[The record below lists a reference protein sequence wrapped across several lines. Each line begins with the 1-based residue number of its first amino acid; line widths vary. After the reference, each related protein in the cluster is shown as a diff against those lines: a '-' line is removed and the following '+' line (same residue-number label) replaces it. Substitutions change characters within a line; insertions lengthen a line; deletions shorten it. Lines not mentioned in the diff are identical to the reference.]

1 MAQIEVCGVSHRYFT
16 MKEETEALRDV
27 NLRVEA
33 GEFVSLVGPSGCG
46 KSTLLSLIAGM
57 IQPTRGEVRL
67 FGEPLRGPSRRV
79 GYMLQH
85 DSLFEWRDVLRNV
98 LIGAEVR
105 GLDRKRS
112 ERRALELLDRYGL
125 AEFAWHTPRQ
135 LSGGMRQRVALIR
148 TLVLEPEI
156 LLLDE
161 PFSALDYQTRLSL
174 GDEVARILRD
184 QGKTVVLV
192 THDISE
198 AITMADR
205 VMVMSRRPAT
215 ITADYPIRYAA
226 GRLDPTAARRE
237 PEFAQYFNRV
247 WEELKDHVR
256 V

>member
-1 MAQIEVCGVSHRYFT
+1 MAQIEVRGVFHRYFT
-16 MKEETEALRDV
+16 MKEETEALRNV
-27 NLRVEA
+27 HLQVEA
-33 GEFVSLVGPSGCG
+33 GEFVSIVGPSGCG
-46 KSTLLSLIAGM
+46 KSTLLSLLAGM
-57 IQPTRGEVRL
+57 IRPTQGEVRL
-67 FGEPLRGPSRRV
+67 FGEPLTGPSRRV

-85 DSLFEWRDVLRNV
+85 DSLFEWRDVLHNV

-105 GLDRKRS
+105 GLDREAAR
-112 ERRALELLDRYGL
+112 RRALELLDRYGL
-125 AEFAWHTPRQ
+125 GGFAGHAPKQ

-148 TLVLEPEI
+148 TLLLDPDI

-174 GDEVARILRD
+174 GDEVAEILRD

-192 THDISE
+192 THDIAE

-205 VMVMSRRPAT
+205 VVVMSKRPAT
-215 ITADYPIRYAA
+215 ITAEHPIRYAA
-226 GRLDPTAARRE
+226 GRLLPTALRKE
-237 PEFAQYFNRV
+237 PEFSRYFNRV